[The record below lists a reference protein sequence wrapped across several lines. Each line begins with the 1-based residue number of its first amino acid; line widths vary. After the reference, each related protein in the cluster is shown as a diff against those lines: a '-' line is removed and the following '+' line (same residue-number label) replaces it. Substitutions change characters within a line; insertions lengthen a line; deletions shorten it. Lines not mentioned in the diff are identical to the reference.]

1 MDLAQFK
8 TLVEVERNKCTHEG
22 WYADRYLQ
30 GKMAER
36 LISIEEKL
44 DALLK
49 LQMQQILTK

>member
-30 GKMAER
+30 GKIAER
-36 LISIEEKL
+36 IISIEEKL
-44 DALLK
+44 DAILK
-49 LQMQQILTK
+49 LVIKQTIL